1 MYWPNIHVH
10 TRFAKVIF
18 RSRGERDP
26 VVGLVTREACI
37 GPQSMPLPELPN
49 EALGV
54 SRLVY
59 KTLEKFRMRI
69 RKHD

>member
-1 MYWPNIHVH
+1 
-10 TRFAKVIF
+10 
-18 RSRGERDP
+18 
-26 VVGLVTREACI
+26 VGLVTREACI